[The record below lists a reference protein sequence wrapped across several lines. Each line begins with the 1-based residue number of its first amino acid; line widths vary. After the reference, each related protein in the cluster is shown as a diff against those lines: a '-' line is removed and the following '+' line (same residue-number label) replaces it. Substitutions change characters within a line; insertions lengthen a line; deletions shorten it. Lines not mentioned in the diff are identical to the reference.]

1 MVDPLVATTVVHLE
15 VTAVVPLGAVEV
27 VLVSQAVP
35 IQVTTQHLEAT
46 HAVHLVVLLQRHL
59 LLHATTTLPEIITL
73 LHRVF
78 LTVTVAHLEVAV
90 AVAVVAVAVAAV
102 AVAAEASVVAAAIVA
117 AVIGN
122 K

>member
-1 MVDPLVATTVVHLE
+1 MATTVVHLE

-27 VLVSQAVP
+27 VPVSQAVQ

-46 HAVHLVVLLQRHL
+46 HAVHLVVLVQRHL

-90 AVAVVAVAVAAV
+90 AAVVAVAVVAPVAA
-102 AVAAEASVVAAAIVA
+102 AAEASVVAA
-117 AVIGN
+117 VIDN